1 VAEIPR
7 EFAEPVER
15 AMGEEGDRVAS
26 RMQRGCRCFG
36 ARIGTELVG
45 FGWVSTAAEWIGELH
60 LEIRPARGEAYIW
73 NCVTLPGHRRKGVF
87 GALLRAVKA
96 QLKTDGLGRAW
107 IGSLSDPAESAF
119 PKAGFVPV
127 LRFHATP
134 IGGLRWL
141 RVLPAYKVDP
151 LLSAAGSNVI
161 GSRGVPFGSGFYLS
175 TAERRQH

>member
-1 VAEIPR
+1 MGAE
-7 EFAEPVER
+7 
-15 AMGEEGDRVAS
+15 GNRVAS

-36 ARIGTELVG
+36 AWIGTDLVG

-87 GALLRAVKA
+87 SAVLRAITA
-96 QLKTDGLGRAW
+96 QLKVDGLGRAW

-127 LRFHATP
+127 LRFDVTSPA
-134 IGGLRWL
+134 GLRWL
-141 RVLPAYKVDP
+141 RILPAYKVDP

-161 GSRGVPFGSGFYLS
+161 GSRGIPFGAGFYLS
-175 TAERRQH
+175 TSESKRH

>member
-1 VAEIPR
+1 
-7 EFAEPVER
+7 
-15 AMGEEGDRVAS
+15 MGADGDRVAM

-36 ARIGTELVG
+36 AWVGPDLVG
-45 FGWVSTAAEWIGELH
+45 YGWVSSAAEWIGELQ

-87 GALLRAVKA
+87 SAVLRAIKA

-107 IGSLSDPAESAF
+107 IGSRADPAEGAF

-127 LRFHATP
+127 LRMDATAVA
-134 IGGLRWL
+134 GLRWL

-151 LLSAAGSNVI
+151 LLAAAGSQVI
-161 GSRGVPFGSGFYLS
+161 RSRGFPFGSGFYLRW
-175 TAERRQH
+175 AERRRH